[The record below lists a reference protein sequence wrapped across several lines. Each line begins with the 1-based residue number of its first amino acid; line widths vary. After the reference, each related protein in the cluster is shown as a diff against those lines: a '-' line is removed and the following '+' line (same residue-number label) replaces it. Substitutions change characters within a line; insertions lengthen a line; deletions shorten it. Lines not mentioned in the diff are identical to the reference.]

1 MHQSGKIAGKTRN
14 WFEKDQIKGLERPV
28 TPTQFEGINLQPN
41 RVDRQSTMNHRLHGL
56 VAATHTPFH
65 TDGSLA
71 TEVVPL
77 QAAHLAT
84 SGVNTAFITGSTGE
98 AHSLTRDE
106 RLAMYAA
113 WADAGPTHNLRVV
126 AHVGSNCLED
136 AKAFAAAA
144 ADHGF
149 LAVSALAPSYFK
161 PSSLDSLI
169 GWCAEIAAA
178 APHLPFYY
186 YDIPSLTGVR
196 FDSFEFLTIAS
207 ARIPNLAGI
216 KFTNDDPATY
226 AKCLEY
232 AGGRFDI
239 PWGIDEKLVVAL
251 AAGCKGAV
259 GSTYNFAA
267 PLYQELT
274 AAFERGDIETARE
287 LQQQSV
293 WLVATLAAVGYFG
306 AAKALMGWLGVP
318 VGPARRPLDNPT
330 AARLDAVKEK
340 LGDFRW
346 FGGSWTGKVGTA
358 AEARA
363 VVRES

>member
-1 MHQSGKIAGKTRN
+1 MIHK
-14 WFEKDQIKGLERPV
+14 
-28 TPTQFEGINLQPN
+28 
-41 RVDRQSTMNHRLHGL
+41 LHGL
-56 VAATHTPFH
+56 VARTHTPFH

-71 TEVVPL
+71 AEVVPL
-77 QAAHLAT
+77 QAAHLAK
-84 SGVNTAFITGSTGE
+84 SGVGTAFITGSTGE

-113 WADAGPTHNLRVV
+113 WAEAGPAHNLRVV

-149 LAVSALAPSYFK
+149 MAVSALAPSYFK

-196 FDSFEFLTIAS
+196 FDSFDFLAK
-207 ARIPNLAGI
+207 AAPLIPNLAGI

-226 AKCLEY
+226 TKCLEY
-232 AGGRFDI
+232 ADGRFDI

-267 PLYQELT
+267 PLYQELI
-274 AAFERGDIETARE
+274 AAFGRGDIETARE

-293 WLVATLAAVGYFG
+293 WLVETLAAVGYFG

-330 AARLDAVKEK
+330 PTQLAEVRAK
-340 LGDFRW
+340 LESSPW
-346 FGGSWTGKVGTA
+346 FGDAWSGKATTPKEVTAVCGT
-358 AEARA
+358 
-363 VVRES
+363 